1 MDIVY
6 ILGKGS
12 KFNNEEI
19 RYSLR
24 SLEKFVNFDRVFIVG
39 ECPKFLRNIIH
50 IPFGDSK
57 NPRVNHLEKINHI
70 IDTVPDL
77 SENFVLMYDDIF
89 FIDKF
94 DIDNLPNY
102 YKGEMVNYSGID
114 SNFKKSM
121 SDTKDYLESKGASI
135 LNYSVH
141 KPVIYNK
148 TLWKSIDWS
157 EVYKAPHGLSPRCI
171 YGNMTCKNPVK
182 CVDVKYHYANEIKKE
197 DKCFSCYGD
206 SFPNFK
212 TFLNN
217 VLKEEKSRFEEQF
230 ENLREVKDFIKDK
243 RVAIVGNAESQ
254 FEKQNGS
261 KIDEFDVVIRF
272 NRGFITKPES
282 QGTKTDI
289 LIMACELTKEE
300 RKSFNAKYYINRMK
314 RFHNPTPLHFLN
326 IDIKTIGKEIK
337 DARASS
343 GFIAINLCVE
353 AQAKSIDLFG
363 FDWEATPTFY
373 NPKDYKTLHNY
384 ADEKDLVF
392 NKFDVKVN

>member
-39 ECPKFLRNIIH
+39 ECPKFLRDVIH

-102 YKGEMVNYSGID
+102 YKGEMVNYSGMD

-157 EVYKAPHGLSPRCI
+157 EVYKAQHGLSPRCI

-217 VLKEEKSRFEEQF
+217 VLNEEKSRFEEQF
-230 ENLREVKDFIKDK
+230 ENLREVKEFIKDK

-272 NRGFITKPES
+272 NKGFITKPES

-326 IDIKTIGKEIK
+326 IDIKTIGKEIT

-353 AQAKSIDLFG
+353 AKAKSIDLFG

-384 ADEKDLVF
+384 SDEKELVF

>member
-6 ILGKGS
+6 ILGNGS

-39 ECPKFLRNIIH
+39 ECPKFLKNVIH

-57 NPRVNHLEKINHI
+57 NPRVNHLEKINEI
-70 IDTVPDL
+70 IEKVPDL

-102 YKGEMVNYSGID
+102 YKGQMVNYSGID

-121 SDTKDYLESKGASI
+121 SDTKDYLESKDASI

-148 TLWKSIDWS
+148 ILWKSIDWS

-182 CVDVKYHYANEIKKE
+182 CSDCKYHRANEINSK
-197 DKCFSCYGD
+197 DKCFSCYSD

-217 VLKEEKSRFEEQF
+217 ILQEEKSRFEEQF
-230 ENLREVKDFIKDK
+230 ENLREVKEFIKDK

-282 QGTKTDI
+282 Q
-289 LIMACELTKEE
+289 
-300 RKSFNAKYYINRMK
+300 
-314 RFHNPTPLHFLN
+314 
-326 IDIKTIGKEIK
+326 
-337 DARASS
+337 
-343 GFIAINLCVE
+343 
-353 AQAKSIDLFG
+353 
-363 FDWEATPTFY
+363 
-373 NPKDYKTLHNY
+373 
-384 ADEKDLVF
+384 
-392 NKFDVKVN
+392 

>member
-6 ILGKGS
+6 ILGNGS

-39 ECPKFLRNIIH
+39 ECPKFLKNVIH

-57 NPRVNHLEKINHI
+57 NPRVNHLEKINEI
-70 IDTVPDL
+70 IEKVPDL
-77 SENFVLMYDDIF
+77 SENFLLMYDDIF
-89 FIDKF
+89 FIDKV
-94 DIDNLPNY
+94 DIENYPNY
-102 YKGEMVNYSGID
+102 YKGEMQTYNGFD
-114 SNFKKSM
+114 SFFKKSM

-182 CVDVKYHYANEIKKE
+182 CSDCKYHYANEINSK
-197 DKCFSCYGD
+197 DKCFSCYSN

-217 VLKEEKSRFEEQF
+217 ILQEEKSRFEEQF
-230 ENLREVKDFIKDK
+230 ENLREVKEFIKDK

-326 IDIKTIGKEIK
+326 IDIKTIGKEIT

-384 ADEKDLVF
+384 SDEKELVF
-392 NKFDVKVN
+392 SKFNVKVN

>member
-1 MDIVY
+1 MEIVY
-6 ILGKGS
+6 ILGNGS

-24 SLEKFVNFDRVFIVG
+24 SLEKFVNFNRVFIVG
-39 ECPKFLRNIIH
+39 ECPKFLRNVIH

-57 NPRVNHLEKINHI
+57 NPRVNHLEKINEI
-70 IDTVPDL
+70 IEKVSDL
-77 SENFVLMYDDIF
+77 SENFLLMYDDIF
-89 FIDKF
+89 FIDKV
-94 DIDNLPNY
+94 DIENYPNY
-102 YKGEMVNYSGID
+102 YKGEMQTYNGFD
-114 SNFKKSM
+114 SFFKKSM

-182 CVDVKYHYANEIKKE
+182 CSDCKYHYANEISSK
-197 DKCFSCYGD
+197 DKCFSCYSN

-217 VLKEEKSRFEEQF
+217 ILQEEKSRFEEQF
-230 ENLREVKDFIKDK
+230 ENLREVKEFIKDK

-326 IDIKTIGKEIK
+326 IDIKTIGKEIT

-392 NKFDVKVN
+392 NKFNVKVN